1 MYKEALKLKFDF
13 DFKEF
18 FIHRKKEILVIALYT
33 LLFVSVV
40 SFINKLN
47 IDIETAEFD
56 RNLAERQYNNIK
68 NSNLSEDVLA
78 NELREITIQAEE
90 LSRKLPANLD
100 HMEINKMLSEISR
113 ANGGL
118 FTLGNCKIT
127 QIERKDGYASFE
139 VKVNSVRS
147 NYNQF
152 KNFVEYIEKYK
163 SKVILSQVDLNRTS
177 SEVQGSMTLVFFG
190 EKKVGE
196 KI

>member
-1 MYKEALKLKFDF
+1 MKFDF

-18 FIHRKKEILVIALYT
+18 FIHRKKELLVIALYS
-33 LLFVSVV
+33 LLFVFVIW
-40 SFINKLN
+40 FINKIN

-78 NELREITIQAEE
+78 SELREITLEAEE
-90 LSRKLPANLD
+90 MNKKLPSNLD

-118 FTLGNCKIT
+118 FTLGNCNIA
-127 QIERKDGYASFE
+127 QVERKDGYASFE
-139 VKVNSVRS
+139 VKVKSIRGGYS
-147 NYNQF
+147 QF

-163 SKVILSQVDLNRTS
+163 SKVILSQVDLTRTYY
-177 SEVQGSMTLVFFG
+177 EVQGTMTLVFFG
-190 EKKVGE
+190 EKKVGDT
-196 KI
+196 I